1 MKYAEINKKFT
12 DKVNEYLNKGYTINS
27 ATMTGSQGEIAKI
40 DLTNGKEIIRVMI
53 NDCWYGRYDEHNGYE
68 IYVGK
73 AIKPEYLINSYG
85 SFKTI
90 WNNELINISSEKYYQ
105 ADSYSRCKD
114 WFVTEEEIKHIS
126 KKWGERIENRW
137 SSSTPLPDKTKDIAL
152 KYVRKQPKCSRA
164 RKESIR
170 IDKKNNKY
178 YIYYRNYSW
187 VLK

>member
-27 ATMTGSQGEIAKI
+27 ATMTGSQGEVAKI
-40 DLTNGKEIIRVMI
+40 DLTNGKEIIRIMI
-53 NDCWYGRYDEHNGYE
+53 NDCWYGHYSDYKGYE

-73 AIKPEYLINSYG
+73 AINTEHKIHSYG
-85 SFKTI
+85 SFEKI
-90 WNNELINISSEKYYQ
+90 WNNELIEIVSEKYYK
-105 ADSYSRCKD
+105 ADRYRHKD
-114 WFVTEEEIKHIS
+114 WFVTEEEIRRIS

-137 SSSTPLPDKTKDIAL
+137 SSSTPLPDKAKDIAL

-178 YIYYRNYSW
+178 HIYYRNYSW